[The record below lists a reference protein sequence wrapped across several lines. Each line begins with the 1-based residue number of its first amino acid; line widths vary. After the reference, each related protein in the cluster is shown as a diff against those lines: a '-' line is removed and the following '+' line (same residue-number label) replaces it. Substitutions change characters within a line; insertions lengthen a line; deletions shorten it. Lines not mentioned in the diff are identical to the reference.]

1 MHFKHPLSSIQ
12 KAEDANDTKTASCGC
27 GSVLSREPRQ
37 TMVGGGGMGLMMIGL
52 MAGRRGGVTEVEL
65 RRVLSFLYIVC
76 ALYKAFFTPDST
88 EYST

>member
-37 TMVGGGGMGLMMIGL
+37 TMVGGGGGGGGRGLMMIGP
-52 MAGRRGGVTEVEL
+52 MAGRGGGVIEIVL
-65 RRVLSFLYIVC
+65 RRVLSFLCIVC
-76 ALYKAFFTPDST
+76 TLQCFLYT
-88 EYST
+88 